1 MNMELK
7 KILAGLDGL
16 KAKGNLDINIEK
28 IDSDSRNIEK
38 NDLFVAIKGF
48 ETDGHEYIEEAIK
61 KGATAIMVE

>member
-28 IDSDSRNIEK
+28 IDSDSRNI
-38 NDLFVAIKGF
+38 
-48 ETDGHEYIEEAIK
+48 
-61 KGATAIMVE
+61 